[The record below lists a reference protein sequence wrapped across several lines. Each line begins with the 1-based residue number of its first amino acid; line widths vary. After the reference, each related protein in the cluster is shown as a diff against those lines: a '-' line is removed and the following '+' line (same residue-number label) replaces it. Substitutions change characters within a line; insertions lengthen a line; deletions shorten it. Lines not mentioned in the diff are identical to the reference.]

1 MRGAMA
7 AMLTDDQ
14 KVKVKA
20 IIDDAKASGDFS
32 QVRAKIA
39 ALLTPEQ
46 KAKLAA
52 AKAQSGGGGGGGGDQ

>member
-1 MRGAMA
+1 MA

-14 KVKVKA
+14 KAKVKA

-39 ALLTPEQ
+39 AILTPEQ
-46 KAKLAA
+46 KAKLEAMKAA
-52 AKAQSGGGGGGGGDQ
+52 RQANGGDQ